1 MHYTVGSQ
9 SGGADSPVSKAFSQ
23 TRESRANL
31 LAKFSPIWWLP
42 EGLVSVLPNLDIR
55 QGVIAGRAAR
65 LYRPTDVWGKPL
77 LVEAYKGPSN
87 DPRKV
92 GMKLFV
98 AMYMWELKKPQTGPH
113 TMHFYEKP
121 EKTKACTSN

>member
-1 MHYTVGSQ
+1 MTQWGLSLEELTAQFPKLSLRPERVE
-9 SGGADSPVSKAFSQ
+9 Q
-23 TRESRANL
+23 TFF
-31 LAKFSPIWWLP
+31 AKFSPIWWLP

-55 QGVIAGRAAR
+55 QGVIAGRAASH
-65 LYRPTDVWGKPL
+65 YRPTDVWGKKL

-87 DPRKV
+87 DPRKA
-92 GMKLFV
+92 GMTLFV